1 MDRNYFIGTPEGGNS
16 GGSKFDI
23 MAFLPSLMGGGGKSL
38 DPNLVAALMNN
49 KGNQDAWGGGG
60 CWWIWIILLF
70 FVWGGWGYILRILKG
85 ESPKDVL
92 ASMPEKDF
100 DKVSEVVG
108 NLKATNLTRQQR
120 RRIEREF
127 KTVRR

>member
-1 MDRNYFIGTPEGGNS
+1 M
-16 GGSKFDI
+16 
-23 MAFLPSLMGGGGKSL
+23 
-38 DPNLVAALMNN
+38 
-49 KGNQDAWGGGG
+49 
-60 CWWIWIILLF
+60 
-70 FVWGGWGYILRILKG
+70 GGWGYILRILKG

-120 RRIEREF
+120 RRI
-127 KTVRR
+127 

>member
-1 MDRNYFIGTPEGGNS
+1 M
-16 GGSKFDI
+16 
-23 MAFLPSLMGGGGKSL
+23 
-38 DPNLVAALMNN
+38 
-49 KGNQDAWGGGG
+49 
-60 CWWIWIILLF
+60 
-70 FVWGGWGYILRILKG
+70 GGWGYILRILKG
-85 ESPKDVL
+85 EPPKDVL

>member
-1 MDRNYFIGTPEGGNS
+1 M
-16 GGSKFDI
+16 
-23 MAFLPSLMGGGGKSL
+23 
-38 DPNLVAALMNN
+38 
-49 KGNQDAWGGGG
+49 
-60 CWWIWIILLF
+60 
-70 FVWGGWGYILRILKG
+70 GGWGYILRILTG